1 MNGTSRDY
9 FLSNFLRKHPDPN
22 PHQLYMAHQS
32 DRRELIALVQELS
45 GTVLNPDLP
54 IIGAVR
60 RLDGYKNQ
68 LPMLKDHIAAIC
80 ADRGEQVGELRGL
93 GANVLIGGVAHEN
106 NATCKESMRIFEEWT
121 TDPQLKGRF
130 IYVPNYNASFRWK
143 AASGSDIWLVCPW
156 PRWEACG
163 TSDFVAKINGNL
175 NVATQSG
182 GIMEHGTE
190 FDPDAKTGDTLFI
203 DPYDAHT
210 MFAKLT
216 KACDWYYRFR
226 DHGDGPWPDLRMN
239 NYLGGEALDVT
250 HMIERY
256 QECVFDPLLKEET
269 PAPPTE

>member
-1 MNGTSRDY
+1 
-9 FLSNFLRKHPDPN
+9 
-22 PHQLYMAHQS
+22 
-32 DRRELIALVQELS
+32 
-45 GTVLNPDLP
+45 
-54 IIGAVR
+54 
-60 RLDGYKNQ
+60 
-68 LPMLKDHIAAIC
+68 
-80 ADRGEQVGELRGL
+80 
-93 GANVLIGGVAHEN
+93 
-106 NATCKESMRIFEEWT
+106 
-121 TDPQLKGRF
+121 
-130 IYVPNYNASFRWK
+130 
-143 AASGSDIWLVCPW
+143 
-156 PRWEACG
+156 
-163 TSDFVAKINGNL
+163 
-175 NVATQSG
+175 
-182 GIMEHGTE
+182 MEHGTE